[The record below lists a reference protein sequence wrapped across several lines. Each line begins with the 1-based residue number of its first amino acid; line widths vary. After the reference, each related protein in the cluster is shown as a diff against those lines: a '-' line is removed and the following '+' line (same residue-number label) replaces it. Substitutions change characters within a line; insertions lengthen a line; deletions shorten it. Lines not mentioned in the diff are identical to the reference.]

1 MKKLWAKVWGFLKNL
16 WAKLWSFLKRRC
28 TNKCLEDDHQAPLT
42 PIVLDPNDENDKKC
56 YKSVYNLARKL
67 QAEDVLNIALTGPYG
82 SGKSTVFRTLRR
94 DFLEYKYLTIS
105 LATLESELGKKQDDE
120 VDIDTMNN
128 RIEYSILQ
136 QLIYKE
142 KQETLYNSRFKRI
155 YHKPNWAQYVLS
167 IAIIFYVVSLI
178 IVFEPSFLRVEWICQ
193 RLSDPTLNRWAD
205 VISIGYLFL
214 ATIIFAQKLIKSL
227 GNSKLNRLNLKSGEI
242 ELKENKEDGTS
253 IFNKHMDEI
262 VYFFQVTKY
271 NVVIIEDLDR
281 FKNAEIF
288 CKLREVNY
296 LLNQSK
302 AVGRKIVFIYAV
314 RDDMF
319 VDADRTKF
327 FDYITTVI
335 PIINPSNSAD
345 KLKEE
350 LENKGLTDI
359 NSEVIDNV
367 AFFIDDM
374 RLLKNIVNE
383 YAQYREKLDEKLDQ
397 NKLLAMIVY
406 KNYFPKDFADLHK
419 GDGVL
424 YKCLQ
429 KKSELLAERNKQID
443 RLLEEANRK
452 LQCKEATY
460 ALQEK
465 ELRLVYI
472 EGYRKQ
478 ILKQTDHSVLFFLF
492 ENNYMTPEDIAEN
505 EILFNSFTTLSTIN
519 YRTHNGSYLAD
530 KSLNINFSQIEN
542 IVNPDFTY
550 RERLEALRKGEDEY
564 RKQIRL
570 LELSR
575 NNHYATPIQELLQNI
590 DMQEHAIFDGIN
602 ISKMLES
609 FLKEGLINE
618 DYFDYISFFFGKSIT
633 KHDHDFVLDLK
644 LRHSLQYDYQIDNAE
659 LCVKNIPDKYYNE
672 VSILN
677 IQVVDYI
684 CQHLDE
690 ESNETKLYAITQTL
704 KSHKKWDFL
713 IAFYNSV
720 ENAEPLF
727 RHLAIVVDGLW
738 EVFAKIDTNEL
749 YEAWFRFLELNY
761 FTKESRIWL
770 EKNYEFLAHR
780 VELMGFDTIKQI
792 ISKGKLVF
800 TNINAESDDLLE
812 YIVENKAY
820 TLTPENV
827 ACAFIHC
834 RNGKVESLENYPL
847 NITILKDCEPAKP
860 VLDYIYEY
868 LDDTLNDVFVTDA
881 AKQESAE
888 VIIEIMNSEDIT
900 EETTRKYLSGQ
911 TNKVSLSAVN
921 DDLRGMAMEL
931 DIITPSWS
939 EISAFYE
946 EQNDDVVSDTLREF
960 ITKHIDELTDISEL
974 DDAQK
979 ETLANSILLT
989 SEFEISVYDK
999 LVKIFAGVVFEDVDI
1014 SNVDNVRLKSLL
1026 DADMLPYSTYY
1037 TNTIRDN
1044 HKGVLTCYIDKY
1056 LDECIGEIG
1065 NLPTN
1070 MDLYKHLM
1078 QNPRVFGDKA
1088 LMVVQHFLPHIEWDS
1103 ELANITLPVVKSHL
1117 EEFDYDTEKNI
1128 LSKSTNQQNQLAF
1141 LVDLIEK
1148 HKEDFDSITDLLESL
1163 SEPYRNIPDKSQKAS
1178 MEINDANKMLL
1189 QKLQDVR
1196 YISSYSEQGDKLR
1209 VNHKRS

>member
-16 WAKLWSFLKRRC
+16 WAKLWGFLKRRC

-42 PIVLDPNDENDKKC
+42 PTVLDPNDKC

-335 PIINPSNSAD
+335 PIINSSNSAE
-345 KLKEE
+345 KLREE
-350 LENKGLTDI
+350 LEKKGVTGID
-359 NSEVIDNV
+359 SDVIDNV

-406 KNYFPKDFADLHK
+406 KNHFPKDFADLHK
-419 GDGVL
+419 GKGVL
-424 YKCLQ
+424 YECLR
-429 KKSELLAERNKQID
+429 KKNALLEDRNSQID
-443 RLLEEANRK
+443 KRIEEINKK
-452 LQCKEATY
+452 LQCKEATH

-465 ELRLVYI
+465 ELRLVYM

-478 ILKQTDHSVLFFLF
+478 ILKLTDHRVLFFLF
-492 ENNYMTPEDIAEN
+492 ENNHMTPEDIAES
-505 EILFNSFTTLSTIN
+505 ETAFNSFTALSTIN

-542 IVNPDFTY
+542 IVNSDFTY
-550 RERLEALRKGEDEY
+550 RERLEALRKDEDEY
-564 RKQIRL
+564 REQIRL

-590 DMQEHAIFDGIN
+590 DVQEHAIFKGMTVP
-602 ISKMLES
+602 KMLES

-644 LRHSLQYDYQIDNAE
+644 LRHSLQYDYPIDNAE
-659 LCVKNIPDKYYNE
+659 LCVKNIPDKCYND

-677 IQVVDYI
+677 IQIVDYI
-684 CQHLDE
+684 CQHINE
-690 ESNETKLYAITQTL
+690 ESNKAKLHAITQTI
-704 KSHKKWDFL
+704 KKYKQWDFL
-713 IAFYNSV
+713 SVFYNSV
-720 ENAEPLF
+720 ENAEPF
-727 RHLAIVVDGLW
+727 FKHLAVVVDGVW
-738 EVFAKIDTNEL
+738 KVFAKINTNKL
-749 YEAWFRFLELNY
+749 YGAWFRFLELNHS
-761 FTKESRIWL
+761 TKESRNWL
-770 EKNYEFLAHR
+770 EMNYEFLARR
-780 VELMGFDTIKQI
+780 VELIGFDTIKQI
-792 ISKGKLVF
+792 ISNGNLVF
-800 TNINAESDDLLE
+800 ETINAESYYLLE
-812 YIVENKAY
+812 YIIENKAY
-820 TLTPENV
+820 ALTPENV

-834 RNGKVESLENYPL
+834 RNGRVESLENYPL

-860 VLDYIYEY
+860 VWDYIYEY
-868 LDDTLNDVFVTDA
+868 LDDALNDVFVTDA

-888 VIIEIMNSEDIT
+888 VIAEIMNSEDIT

-911 TNKVSLSAVN
+911 TNKVSLSVVN
-921 DDLRGMAMEL
+921 EDLWEMAMEL

-939 EISAFYE
+939 EIYVFYE
-946 EQNDDVVSDTLREF
+946 NQGNVIVDKLYTF
-960 ITKHIDELTDISEL
+960 ITGHIDELTDISEL
-974 DDAQK
+974 DNAQK

-1014 SNVDNVRLKSLL
+1014 SNVDNARLKSLL
-1026 DADMLPYSTYY
+1026 SADMLPYSTYY
-1037 TNTIRDN
+1037 TAIVRDHHN
-1044 HKGVLTCYIDKY
+1044 DVLVYYVDKY
-1056 LDECIGEIG
+1056 LDECIDAIEE
-1065 NLPTN
+1065 LPTIKG
-1070 MDLYKHLM
+1070 LYKHLM
-1078 QNPRVFGDKA
+1078 RNSRVFGDKA
-1088 LMVVQHFLPHIEWDS
+1088 LKVVQHFLPYIEWDS
-1103 ELANITLPVVKSHL
+1103 ELADMTLPVVKSNL
-1117 EEFDYDTEKNI
+1117 EEFDYDTEKRI
-1128 LSKSTNQQNQLAF
+1128 LSESTNQQEQLSF
-1141 LVDLIEK
+1141 LGDLIEK
-1148 HKEDFDSITDLLESL
+1148 YKADFDRITDLLTL
-1163 SEPYRNIPDKSQKAS
+1163 LGEPYSNITDKSKKAS
-1178 MEINDANKMLL
+1178 IELNETNKMLL
-1189 QKLQDVR
+1189 QKLQAVG
-1196 YISSYSEQGDKLR
+1196 YISSYSEQEDKLR
-1209 VNHKRS
+1209 VNHKRNSN